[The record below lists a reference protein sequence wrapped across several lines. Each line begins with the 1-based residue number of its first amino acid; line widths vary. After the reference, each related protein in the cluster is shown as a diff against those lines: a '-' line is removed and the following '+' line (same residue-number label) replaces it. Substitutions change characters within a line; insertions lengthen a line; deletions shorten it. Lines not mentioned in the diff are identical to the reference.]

1 MKRALLDTSVLID
14 LPILVSE
21 QPDRLPDDGYLSAVS
36 MAELVQ
42 GPLMAR
48 SNEERARRQ
57 RRLQDVM
64 TAFPTP
70 LPFDAACVSAYGPVV
85 ASTLTS
91 ARSSRRLMADLMIAA
106 TALAHRMPLVTR
118 NPQDVRHLDGLIEIV
133 AV

>member
-1 MKRALLDTSVLID
+1 VKRALLDTSVLID
-14 LPILVSE
+14 LPILVNA
-21 QPDRLPDDGYLSAVS
+21 QPDRLPDSGYLSAVS

-64 TAFPTP
+64 TAFPMP

-85 ASTLTS
+85 ASTITS
-91 ARSSRRLMADLMIAA
+91 GRSSRRLMADLMIAA

-118 NPQDVRHLDGLIEIV
+118 NADDVRHLDDLIEIIV
-133 AV
+133 A